1 MSNRQWKVKAMDD
14 FDSYDEG
21 DDEVEPTKV
30 SVDRVYENT
39 DYRPTAYTH
48 TAYMAL
54 QYRVKKVES
63 RQKMLA
69 VVIIPALGIEGVG
82 IFLAMQAISKI
93 VENLR
98 GLNGAVGELQGAVV
112 VPEPTNVPKSEEKV
126 ADNKVSDGDTKTE

>member
-1 MSNRQWKVKAMDD
+1 MDD

-30 SVDRVYENT
+30 SVDQVYENT
-39 DYRPTAYTH
+39 
-48 TAYMAL
+48 AYMDL

-112 VPEPTNVPKSEEKV
+112 VHVPEPTNVPKSEEQAKV

>member
-1 MSNRQWKVKAMDD
+1 MPNRQWKVKTMDD

-30 SVDRVYENT
+30 SVDRVYEELPDT
-39 DYRPTAYTH
+39 T
-48 TAYMAL
+48 YMPL
-54 QYRVKKVES
+54 QNRVRKVES

-82 IFLAMQAISKI
+82 IFLLMQAISKI

-98 GLNGAVGELQGAVV
+98 GLNGAVSELQGAVV
-112 VPEPTNVPKSEEKV
+112 VYGPEPTNVPKVEEKTKV
-126 ADNKVSDGDTKTE
+126 PDNKASDGDTKTE